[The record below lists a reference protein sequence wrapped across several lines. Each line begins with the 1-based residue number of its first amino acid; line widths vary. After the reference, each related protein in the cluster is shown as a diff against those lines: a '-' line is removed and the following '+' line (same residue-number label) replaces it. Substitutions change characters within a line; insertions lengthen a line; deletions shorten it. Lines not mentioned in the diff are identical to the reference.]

1 MSAAEG
7 ETQIPAGVAHL
18 RQEGVL
24 KCEGERPWATSDFD
38 AAELERLVGAYGPLI
53 KEVDLR

>member
-7 ETQIPAGVAHL
+7 ETQIPARVKHL
-18 RQEGVL
+18 SQEGVL
-24 KCEGERPWATSDFD
+24 KFDYSANNYKGDFD
-38 AAELERLVGAYGPLI
+38 AAELERLVGDYGPLI

>member
-18 RQEGVL
+18 SQEGVL
-24 KCEGERPWATSDFD
+24 KFQGLHSGNDFD
-38 AAELERLVGAYGPLI
+38 AAELERLVGEYGPLI
-53 KEVDLR
+53 KEVDLA

>member
-18 RQEGVL
+18 SPEGVL
-24 KCEGERPWATSDFD
+24 KFDWEANDYEGDFD
-38 AAELERLVGAYGPLI
+38 AAELERLVGEYGPLI
-53 KEVDLR
+53 KEVNL

>member
-18 RQEGVL
+18 SQEGVL
-24 KCEGERPWATSDFD
+24 NFRSRDFD
-38 AAELERLVGAYGPLI
+38 AAEVERLVGEYGPLI
-53 KEVDLR
+53 KEVNLS

>member
-18 RQEGVL
+18 WQDGVL
-24 KCEGERPWATSDFD
+24 DWKHGRGWD
-38 AAELERLVGAYGPLI
+38 AAEVERLVGEYGPLI
-53 KEVDLR
+53 KEVNLL

>member
-18 RQEGVL
+18 SQEGVL
-24 KCEGERPWATSDFD
+24 KFSEGDFD
-38 AAELERLVGAYGPLI
+38 AAELERLVGQDGPLI
-53 KEVDLR
+53 KEVDLL